1 MTDLNPQP
9 DHREVPAA
17 GATTEPAAVAAS
29 GAAAPRHKI
38 GIGGMVAVSLLAFG
52 FSFALVPLYRIAC
65 EKVFGI
71 RLERGPTGEATVVA
85 GKRDERIVTV
95 IFDGGVNSKLPW
107 DFAPHQL
114 SMKVRPGEL
123 YETTYYAHNKSDRD
137 IVGSATPSVAP
148 ARASQYFNKT
158 ECFCFTA
165 QTLAAGETRD
175 LPVRF
180 IVDPDLPD
188 DVRTVTLSYAFFK
201 NDVLTAE
208 LGAPKVSSKTPQSA
222 P

>member
-1 MTDLNPQP
+1 MSGD
-9 DHREVPAA
+9 
-17 GATTEPAAVAAS
+17 AS
-29 GAAAPRHKI
+29 TARTRRI
-38 GIGGMVAVSLLAFG
+38 GVGGMVAVSLMAFG

-71 RLERGPTGEATVVA
+71 RLERGPAETAAVA
-85 GKRDERIVTV
+85 ARSDRLVTV
-95 IFDGGVNSKLPW
+95 RFDGDVNSKLPW
-107 DFAPHQL
+107 AFAPKQL
-114 SMKVRPGEL
+114 SMQVRPGEL
-123 YETTYYAHNKSDRD
+123 YETAYIARNTSDRD

-180 IVDPDLPD
+180 IVDPDLPA
-188 DVRTVTLSYAFFK
+188 DVRTVTLSYTFFK

-208 LGAPKVSSKTPQSA
+208 LTAAKPGASKASASTPQSA

>member
-1 MTDLNPQP
+1 MSTPETDSNLSTAQAA
-9 DHREVPAA
+9 DADADRAAIAPA
-17 GATTEPAAVAAS
+17 
-29 GAAAPRHKI
+29 RRKF
-38 GIGGMVAVSLLAFG
+38 GIGGMVMVSVLAFG

-71 RLERGPTGEATVVA
+71 RLDRGPTGEAVA
-85 GKRDERIVTV
+85 AAVPQQNREVTV
-95 IFDGGVNSKLPW
+95 LFDGGVNSKLPW
-107 DFAPHQL
+107 EFEPHQL

-123 YETTYYAHNKSDRD
+123 YETTYYARNKSGRD

-180 IVDPDLPD
+180 IVDPDLPA
-188 DVRTVTLSYAFFK
+188 DVRTVTLSYTFFK

-208 LGAPKVSSKTPQSA
+208 LTAAKPGASKASASTPQSA